1 MSTKVTVV
9 VTGSSGGIGS
19 AIAKKLVE
27 AGYQV
32 LGLDQKNPDFVL
44 ENFTTVKLDLAD
56 PQQIDAALAGRV
68 APIGAIVHCA
78 AEQPTLGAGHG
89 GSLSDWKQAYA
100 VNVLAL
106 EHLVSS
112 TRDELE
118 ATAPNR
124 VIAIGSVHDK
134 VTSNKMAP
142 YSTSKAAL
150 AAWIRAASL
159 DLSSHGI
166 AAIGISAGA
175 VDSPKLRE
183 GLQRFEDTDLALAG
197 LIAKLPSGRLV
208 SPSEVA
214 ELCLFLMS
222 NAGHHFTGSN
232 IRYDSGVSGVL
243 ASE

>member
-1 MSTKVTVV
+1 VSTKVTVV

-19 AIAKKLVE
+19 AITTKLVE
-27 AGYQV
+27 SGYQV
-32 LGLDQKNPDFVL
+32 LGLDQKKPDSGLRDFKPVQ
-44 ENFTTVKLDLAD
+44 LDLAD
-56 PQQIDAALAGRV
+56 PKQIDAALTQKTS
-68 APIGAIVHCA
+68 PIGAIIHCA

-89 GSLSDWKQAYA
+89 GSLSAWKQAYA

-159 DLSSHGI
+159 DLASHGI

-183 GLQRFEDTDLALAG
+183 GLKRFEDSDLALTN
-197 LIAKLPSGRLV
+197 LISKLPSGRLV
-208 SPSEVA
+208 SPKEVA

-222 NAGHHFTGSN
+222 PAGHHFTGSN

>member
-1 MSTKVTVV
+1 MNRPTVII
-9 VTGSSGGIGS
+9 TGSSGGIGS
-19 AIAKKLVE
+19 AITRSLV
-27 AGYQV
+27 ASGYYV
-32 LGLDQKNPDFVL
+32 LGLDQRHPDFQL
-44 ENFTTVKLDLAD
+44 EGFTSAIVDLASTAE
-56 PQQIDAALAGRV
+56 IDKALSYRQSDV
-68 APIGAIVHCA
+68 GAVIHCA

-89 GSLSDWKQAYA
+89 GSIDSWLRAYA

-106 EHLVSS
+106 EHLVSA

-118 ATAPNR
+118 KTKPSR

-150 AAWIRAASL
+150 AAWVRAAAL
-159 DLSSHGI
+159 DLASQGI

-183 GLQRFEDTDLALAG
+183 GLMRFPNGDEALSN
-197 LIAKLPSGRLV
+197 LVTKLPAGRLV
-208 SPSEVA
+208 APNEVA
-214 ELCLFLMS
+214 ELCLFLLS
-222 NAGHHFTGSN
+222 PAGHHFTGSN
-232 IRYDSGVSGVL
+232 VRYDSGVSGVL

>member
-1 MSTKVTVV
+1 MEKVTAL

-19 AIAKKLVE
+19 AITKLLVQS
-27 AGYQV
+27 GYQV
-32 LGLDQKNPDFVL
+32 LGLDQRKPEFEL
-44 ENFTTVKLDLAD
+44 ENFFSVELDLASTEE
-56 PQQIDAALAGRV
+56 IDAALAQRQS
-68 APIGAIVHCA
+68 PIGVVIHCA

-89 GSLSDWKQAYA
+89 GLVELWARAYA

-106 EHLVSS
+106 EHIVSA

-118 ATAPNR
+118 ATKPSR

-150 AAWIRAASL
+150 AAWVRAAAL
-159 DLSSHGI
+159 DLATHGI

-183 GLQRFEDTDLALAG
+183 GLKRFEDTDQAMEN
-197 LIAKLPSGRLV
+197 LIAKLPAGRLV
-208 SPSEVA
+208 SPGEVA
-214 ELCLFLMS
+214 ELVLFLLS
-222 NAGHHFTGSN
+222 PAGHHFTGSN